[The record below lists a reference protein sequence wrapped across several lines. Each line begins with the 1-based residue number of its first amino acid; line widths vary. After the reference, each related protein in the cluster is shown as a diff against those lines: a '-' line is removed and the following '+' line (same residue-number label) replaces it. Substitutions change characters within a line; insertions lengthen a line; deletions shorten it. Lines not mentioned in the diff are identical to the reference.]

1 VSVQSVSIEQIRL
14 PPPSREGSAE
24 TSARIAPPGDAGIWV
39 LITAD
44 VFLFAVFF
52 NIFIW
57 DRLHQAQLFE
67 ASRKLLN
74 PDVGLL
80 STFFLLTSSWFMV
93 GAVHA
98 AREAKRRSLLRSL
111 ILAMVAGSGFAIS
124 KIFEYSHKIAAGI
137 TLVTND
143 FFQYYFILTG
153 FHFFHFILG
162 MGVLA
167 ALWAKAKND
176 DLDEKFLLWIE
187 SGASYWHM
195 VDLLW
200 LMLFPLLYLLRA

>member
-1 VSVQSVSIEQIRL
+1 MSVQSVSIEQIRL

-39 LITAD
+39 MITAD

-93 GAVHA
+93 SATHPMQRPLRWCQSA
-98 AREAKRRSLLRSL
+98 QMRSR
-111 ILAMVAGSGFAIS
+111 
-124 KIFEYSHKIAAGI
+124 
-137 TLVTND
+137 
-143 FFQYYFILTG
+143 
-153 FHFFHFILG
+153 
-162 MGVLA
+162 
-167 ALWAKAKND
+167 
-176 DLDEKFLLWIE
+176 
-187 SGASYWHM
+187 
-195 VDLLW
+195 
-200 LMLFPLLYLLRA
+200 